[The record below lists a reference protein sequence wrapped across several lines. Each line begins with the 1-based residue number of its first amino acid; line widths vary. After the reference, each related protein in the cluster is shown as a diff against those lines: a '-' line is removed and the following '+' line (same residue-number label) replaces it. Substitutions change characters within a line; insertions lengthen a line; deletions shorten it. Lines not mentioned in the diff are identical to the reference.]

1 MIIMDK
7 RQAQVQGDQE
17 VYELNPEVKKYS
29 LLDSG
34 FMETNKG
41 SFRLEHPINGS
52 SPYEARYY
60 LRAVVSKNLDR
71 LKLSITDK
79 SGMHNINMFKIKDVE
94 KEISDYRYLMNFLK
108 EKNVL
113 VK

>member
-1 MIIMDK
+1 MIKMDK

-17 VYELNPEVKKYS
+17 VYELDPTVKKYS
-29 LLDSG
+29 LLDAG

-52 SPYEARYY
+52 SPYAARYY
-60 LRAVVSKNLDR
+60 LHATVDKNLDS
-71 LKLSITDK
+71 LKLAITDK
-79 SGMHNINMFKIKDVE
+79 SGMHNINMFKIKDTE

>member
-1 MIIMDK
+1 MIKMDK

-17 VYELNPEVKKYS
+17 VYELNPDVKKYS
-29 LLDSG
+29 LLDAG
-34 FMETNKG
+34 FQETNKG

-60 LRAVVSKNLDR
+60 LRAMVNKDLDN
-71 LKLSITDK
+71 LKLAITDK
-79 SGMHNINMFKIKDVE
+79 SGLHNINMFKIKDTDAEV
-94 KEISDYRYLMNFLK
+94 SDYRYLMNFLK

>member
-1 MIIMDK
+1 MNKMDK

-17 VYELNPEVKKYS
+17 VYTLDPEVKKYS
-29 LLDSG
+29 LMDAG
-34 FMETNKG
+34 FMESNKG
-41 SFRLEHPINGS
+41 SFRLVHPINGS

-60 LRAVVSKNLDR
+60 LRATVDKDLDS
-71 LKLSITDK
+71 LKLAITDK
-79 SGMHNINMFKIKDVE
+79 SGLHNINMFKVKNTEAEV
-94 KEISDYRYLMNFLK
+94 SDYRYLMNFLK

>member
-1 MIIMDK
+1 MIKMDK

-17 VYELNPEVKKYS
+17 IYELNPDIKKYS
-29 LLDSG
+29 LMDAG
-34 FMETNKG
+34 FMESNKG

-52 SPYEARYY
+52 SPYAARYY
-60 LRAVVSKNLDR
+60 LRATVSKDLDS
-71 LKLSITDK
+71 LKLAITDK
-79 SGMHNINMFKIKDVE
+79 SGLHNINMFKVKNIDEEV
-94 KEISDYRYLMNFLK
+94 SDYRYLMNFLK

>member
-1 MIIMDK
+1 MDK

-17 VYELNPEVKKYS
+17 VYELNPDVKKYS
-29 LLDSG
+29 LMDAG
-34 FMETNKG
+34 FQETNKG

-52 SPYEARYY
+52 SPYAARYY
-60 LRAVVSKNLDR
+60 LRATVDKNLES
-71 LKLSITDK
+71 LKLAITDK
-79 SGMHNINMFKIKDVE
+79 SGMHNINMFKIKDTEAEV
-94 KEISDYRYLMNFLK
+94 SDYRYLMEFLK

>member
-1 MIIMDK
+1 MINMTK
-7 RQAQVQGDQE
+7 LQAQVSGDQE
-17 VYELNPEVKKYS
+17 VYELNPDVKKYS
-29 LLDSG
+29 LLDAG

-52 SPYEARYY
+52 SPYAARYY
-60 LRAVVSKNLDR
+60 LRATVSKDLDS
-71 LKLSITDK
+71 LKLAITDK
-79 SGMHNINMFKIKDVE
+79 SGMHNINMFKVKDIDAEV
-94 KEISDYRYLMNFLK
+94 SDYRYLMNFLK